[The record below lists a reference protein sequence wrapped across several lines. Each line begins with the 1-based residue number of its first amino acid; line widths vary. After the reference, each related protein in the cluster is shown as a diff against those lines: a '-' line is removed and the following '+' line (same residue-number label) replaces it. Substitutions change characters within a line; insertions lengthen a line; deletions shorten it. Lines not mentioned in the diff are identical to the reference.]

1 MERLADDAVAIA
13 ARVKELEAERQAQL
27 VRLGNLA
34 AEEAAAE
41 KRAKEEAA
49 KNV

>member
-1 MERLADDAVAIA
+1 MERVADDAVAIA
-13 ARVKELEAERQAQL
+13 ARMKDLEAERQAQL

-41 KRAKEEAA
+41 ARAKAEQQ
-49 KNV
+49 K